1 MLWVRE
7 DGILSLLSGIVYL
20 PHSYVNICLTRR
32 RDTMLASSPFSKK
45 LCDAFSKLTSI
56 GLDLLRKDSQRTL
69 EGRPSTRAYFQ
80 RPFPLSSTISLQKP
94 EAHTW
99 FSNGPMHRAPILEV
113 SLRRLSNPCP
123 SNDLKRPKCILLN
136 LLVSG
141 SLTFPTYLLR

>member
-1 MLWVRE
+1 MKTHYGLSGGKNLLWVRE

-99 FSNGPMHRAPILEV
+99 FSNGPMCTAHLSWR
-113 SLRRLSNPCP
+113 SLSIDSRTLVHQMI
-123 SNDLKRPKCILLN
+123 SNDP
-136 LLVSG
+136 SA
-141 SLTFPTYLLR
+141 S